1 MAGNAAQQHGQHKA
15 GRQSQAR
22 RATQHGAPD
31 AHSQHGQQM
40 VGARQR
46 MAQAGKQIK
55 MAMCP
60 SMGMGQRCG
69 QHGGQ
74 GKGVAKLHGVILLL
88 DQAV

>member
-1 MAGNAAQQHGQHKA
+1 
-15 GRQSQAR
+15 
-22 RATQHGAPD
+22 
-31 AHSQHGQQM
+31 M

-60 SMGMGQRCG
+60 SVGMGQRCS
-69 QHGGQ
+69 QHGSQ